1 MIYWIFGVLGV
12 PGASFIRPGE
22 ADGWEDR
29 MLVGGVGEGAAL
41 GGKWLHEAQDTAGL
55 RKEFLRQL
63 LDPKASTEMKA
74 LPGLA
79 RRKDRAL

>member
-1 MIYWIFGVLGV
+1 MV
-12 PGASFIRPGE
+12 PANLDMLDIWSVGSAWGSRP
-22 ADGWEDR
+22 
-29 MLVGGVGEGAAL
+29 VGGQDTCGGAGEGAAL

-79 RRKDRAL
+79 RRKDRAS

>member
-1 MIYWIFGVLGV
+1 M
-12 PGASFIRPGE
+12 PGPGE
-22 ADGWEDR
+22 ADRWEDR
-29 MLVGGVGEGAAL
+29 MPVGGAGEGAAL

-55 RKEFLRQL
+55 RKEFLSQL

-79 RRKDRAL
+79 RRKDQAPSPQHPQAAWALAL